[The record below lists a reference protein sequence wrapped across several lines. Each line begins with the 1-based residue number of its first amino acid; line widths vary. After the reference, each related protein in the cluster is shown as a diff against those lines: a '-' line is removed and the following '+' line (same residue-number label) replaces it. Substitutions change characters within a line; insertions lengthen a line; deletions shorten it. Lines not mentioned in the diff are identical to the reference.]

1 MSKQEHAI
9 AWSRQE
15 RAVELQPLRTAI
27 DDAIV
32 ALGWRRARPICEAVL
47 GVRCQ
52 GQRGGWWGKVGK
64 RNGPELLERLVT
76 ASWEG
81 QQKLF

>member
-1 MSKQEHAI
+1 MSRQEHAI
-9 AWSRQE
+9 ALSRQE

-32 ALGWRRARPICEAVL
+32 TLGWRRARPICEAVL

-52 GQRGGWWGKVGK
+52 GQRGGWWSKVGK
-64 RNGPELLERLVT
+64 RNGQELLEHL
-76 ASWEG
+76 ANAPG
-81 QQKLF
+81 QGKLF

>member
-1 MSKQEHAI
+1 LSRQEHAI
-9 AWSRQE
+9 ALSRQE

-32 ALGWRRARPICEAVL
+32 ALGWRRARPVCEAVL

-64 RNGPELLERLVT
+64 RNGLVLLEHLANT
-76 ASWEG
+76 PG
-81 QQKLF
+81 QGKLF

>member
-1 MSKQEHAI
+1 MSRQEHAI
-9 AWSRQE
+9 ALSRQE

-32 ALGWRRARPICEAVL
+32 TLGWRRARPICEAVL

-52 GQRGGWWGKVGK
+52 GQRGGWWAKVGK
-64 RNGPELLERLVT
+64 RNGPVLLERL
-76 ASWEG
+76 ANAPG
-81 QQKLF
+81 QGKLF